1 MAGIGWKLEAMLERD
16 SLGSSVGVFLTG
28 AAVTSGPWLLTT
40 LVLVL
45 MQISA
50 VSSGAGLHDAQAVI
64 TLVYATVIVLGAPVD
79 IVLSR
84 YTADRVYERRPE
96 QIVAPLRR
104 TLAGC
109 LVGFAAV
116 GPVVMLVSGAPR
128 ALAVPGVAL
137 TVVVGAQWLLLSAAG
152 GLSSP
157 GIILRAFLVGS
168 PASLIAALTLAR
180 PQLLGA
186 PGYLYGFAAG
196 QVVTLAMLLWG
207 TLRALPAE
215 EDEGARILP
224 AFRDY
229 WLLGVATLAFHAS
242 LWVDKL
248 VVLAVRGGAAAAT
261 YATLAAVAWLS
272 VVPACAYV
280 FVTVETALYR
290 RFEAF
295 DVALHR
301 GAPMARLEALAGDLR
316 AEADRLLRGVIGVQ
330 GSVALIGLMV
340 APVVVAGLGLPGQA
354 PCLRWLLVGASLQ
367 VLAVAATLLLHYF
380 DFRSGAL
387 ATALTQL
394 IATAVLTLLIGAPG
408 IGYAL
413 GCALACAVAI
423 ALVRRRLGRLIQ
435 HTFLS
440 QPYPAEE

>member
-1 MAGIGWKLEAMLERD
+1 MEFKVSYFKEALKEPINIG
-16 SLGSSVGVFLTG
+16 G
-28 AAVTSGPWLLTT
+28 
-40 LVLVL
+40 
-45 MQISA
+45 
-50 VSSGAGLHDAQAVI
+50 
-64 TLVYATVIVLGAPVD
+64 
-79 IVLSR
+79 
-84 YTADRVYERRPE
+84 
-96 QIVAPLRR
+96 
-104 TLAGC
+104 
-109 LVGFAAV
+109 
-116 GPVVMLVSGAPR
+116 
-128 ALAVPGVAL
+128 
-137 TVVVGAQWLLLSAAG
+137 LLLSAAG

-180 PQLLGA
+180 PPLLGA

-196 QVVTLAMLLWG
+196 QVVTLALLLWG
-207 TLRALPAE
+207 TLRALPAD

-248 VVLAVRGGAAAAT
+248 VVLVLRGGAAAAT

-301 GAPMARLEALAGDLR
+301 GAPLARLEALAGDLR

-354 PCLRWLLVGASLQ
+354 PCLRWLLIGASLQ
-367 VLAVAATLLLHYF
+367 VLAVAATLLLYYF

-387 ATALTQL
+387 ATAVTQL
-394 IATAVLTLLIGAPG
+394 IATAALTRLIDQPG

-423 ALVRRRLGRLIQ
+423 ALVRRRLHRLIQ